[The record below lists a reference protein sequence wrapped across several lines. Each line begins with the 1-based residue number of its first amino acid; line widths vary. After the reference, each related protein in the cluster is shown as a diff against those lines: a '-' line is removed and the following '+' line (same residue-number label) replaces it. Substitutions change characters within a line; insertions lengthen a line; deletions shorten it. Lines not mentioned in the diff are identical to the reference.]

1 VWVSTGQGR
10 RRGHER
16 RSVGRGSGRGQDNR
30 ACAHGEV
37 ELASRCCIFGP
48 SPSRHGIAAAAR
60 ARADVV
66 HDDGECDGE
75 SDGEG
80 YGECDGEGGE
90 QWLAF
95 GLPSPDGFAMGKD
108 AADLYDRRLLPM
120 YVIGA
125 MGKDAADPLY
135 MIGGYFLSFVRDWM
149 DWRRRS
155 CAPGVASGEEIT
167 RAPGEASG
175 EEITRVRQRKRAS
188 KRVSHTCER
197 SVYQCFSCR
206 EEIYV
211 IRL

>member
-1 VWVSTGQGR
+1 MVR
-10 RRGHER
+10 
-16 RSVGRGSGRGQDNR
+16 
-30 ACAHGEV
+30 
-37 ELASRCCIFGP
+37 
-48 SPSRHGIAAAAR
+48 
-60 ARADVV
+60 
-66 HDDGECDGE
+66 DDGECDGE

-90 QWLAF
+90 RWLAF

-155 CAPGVASGEEIT
+155 HDWRRSCALGEASGEEIT
-167 RAPGEASG
+167 QAPGEASG
-175 EEITRVRQRKRAS
+175 EEITRVRWRKRAS
-188 KRVSHTCER
+188 ERVSHVCER
-197 SVYQCFSCR
+197 SVYKYFSCR